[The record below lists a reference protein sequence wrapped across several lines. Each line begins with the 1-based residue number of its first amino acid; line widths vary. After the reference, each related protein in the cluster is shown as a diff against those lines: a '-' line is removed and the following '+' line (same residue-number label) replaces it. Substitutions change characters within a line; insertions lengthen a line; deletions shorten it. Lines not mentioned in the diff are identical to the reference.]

1 MAITIEAG
9 RIEEVLRVVVAAMHG
24 DYDTRVDLSNATE
37 DLFLEV
43 EVGVNYLLEELIE
56 RRAANLQQRDALTA
70 HALKLAEQQETL
82 VAALSTPIIE
92 VWPGVLALP
101 IVGRV
106 DDARAAMITT
116 RLLERVAGNRA
127 SHVILDLTGVA
138 AIDVET
144 MPAIVRMIRA
154 ITLLGTECMLTGI
167 GPEVARQ
174 VVVRGID
181 ATRIRV
187 AGQLSDALAAVLG
200 EKGALRR

>member
-1 MAITIEAG
+1 MAVTIEEG
-9 RIEEVLRVVVAAMHG
+9 RIEGVLRVVVAAVHG
-24 DYDTRVDLSNATE
+24 DYDPRVPLSDEHGDA
-37 DLFLEV
+37 FLEV
-43 EVGVNYLLEELIE
+43 EVGVNYLLEELSE
-56 RRAANLQQRDALTA
+56 RRAANDRQREALAA
-70 HALKLAEQQETL
+70 HAEQLGAQQDAL

-101 IVGRV
+101 IIGRV
-106 DDARAAMITT
+106 DDARAAMITS

-154 ITLLGTECMLTGI
+154 IGLLGTECMLTGI

-174 VVVRGID
+174 VVQRGVD

-187 AGQLSDALAAVLG
+187 AGQLSDALAAVLA